1 MAQPAVD
8 GLRVSDIGGHPLKDG
23 GWFRSGLV
31 FRISGGMIGPAEIAH
46 LDEIGLRV
54 LVDLRGEHED
64 RGVLVDWAS
73 SRRVHYHHEPIS
85 LGDPGSFA
93 AVLAEHGL
101 TEADGRAYLG
111 MMYRRVLDEFPAP
124 LVGAVTAIGSA
135 QPAAF
140 GCAAGKDRT
149 GLLSALVQD
158 LLGVDRSTILAGY
171 VGHAPDP
178 DRLLE
183 AIGTWWDWEEGDLTK
198 PGLGAILS
206 AVEEVMA
213 GALEYLDERYGGSLR
228 YFETAGLPPES
239 IDRLRRCLVADDGGA
254 GALALRCCGVPGPH
268 RR

>member
-31 FRISGGMIGPAEIAH
+31 FRISGGMIGPAEITH
-46 LDEIGLRV
+46 LEGIGLRV
-54 LVDLRGEHED
+54 LVDLRGQHED
-64 RGVLVDWAS
+64 RRALEEWTQSRGVL
-73 SRRVHYHHEPIS
+73 YQHEPIS
-85 LGDPGSFA
+85 LGDGADFA
-93 AVLAEHGL
+93 AVLGEHGL

-111 MMYRRVLDEFPAP
+111 MMYRRVLDEFPQA
-124 LVGAVTAIGSA
+124 LVGAVQAIATA

-149 GLLSALVQD
+149 GLLTALVQD
-158 LLGVDRSTILAGY
+158 LLGVDRSTILGAY
-171 VGHAPDP
+171 VSQAPDP

-183 AIGTWWDWEEGDLTK
+183 AIGRWWDWEEGDLTK

-213 GALEYLDERYGGSLR
+213 GALEYLDERHGGAHR
-228 YFETAGLPPES
+228 YFEAAGLKDET
-239 IDRLRRCLVADDGGA
+239 IDLLRERLVADKPE
-254 GALALRCCGVPGPH
+254 RMIE
-268 RR
+268 